1 MFYPFFFCANEK
13 KTVKSV
19 NEHSLILKYLG
30 QKKQKNKD
38 VNKQLCILMRM
49 NQPFSSKE
57 ASLVPYK

>member
-13 KTVKSV
+13 LLNVSTNTVSFQNTRDKK
-19 NEHSLILKYLG
+19 NK
-30 QKKQKNKD
+30 QKKKD
-38 VNKQLCILMRM
+38 VNKQLCTLRM